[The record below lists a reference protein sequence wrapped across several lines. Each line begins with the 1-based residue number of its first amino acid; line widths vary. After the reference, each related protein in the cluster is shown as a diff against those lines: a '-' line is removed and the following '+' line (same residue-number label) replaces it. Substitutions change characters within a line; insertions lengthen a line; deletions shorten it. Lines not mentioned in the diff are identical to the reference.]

1 MMVIIGIL
9 AGFIGL
15 ELSSILMHK
24 YLFHGPLWF
33 IHQSH
38 HEKRKGVFE
47 KNDLFSVFFTIV
59 GLGLIFWGRVHSPFI
74 WGTGLG
80 VSVYGC
86 IYFVIH
92 DLMAHRRFYPLKT
105 KLRWINFF
113 VHDHRKHHQ
122 RVDKT
127 GQGPWGLFSGL

>member
-1 MMVIIGIL
+1 MIILGVL
-9 AGFIGL
+9 VGFVGL
-15 ELSSILMHK
+15 EVMSIFMHK

-47 KNDLFSVFFTIV
+47 KNDLFSFFFAGV
-59 GLGLIFWGRVHSPFI
+59 GMGLILWGRTHSPFV

-80 VSVYGC
+80 VSLYGT
-86 IYFVIH
+86 IYFIIH
-92 DLMAHRRFYPLKT
+92 DLMSHRRFYPLKT
-105 KLRWINFF
+105 KLKWINFF
-113 VHDHRKHHQ
+113 VFDHRKHHQ